1 MSENFED
8 IRARLEKLKIQA
20 AVKEE
25 KTKAS
30 LQELQEFMQSIDSD
44 FITTLSTVI
53 PNISILNDL
62 TIEKI
67 QQNEH
72 LGNDLADMVETLK
85 SYLERELCSYEE
97 MM

>member
-8 IRARLEKLKIQA
+8 IRARLEQLKIQA

-44 FITTLSTVI
+44 FITTLSAVI

-62 TIEKI
+62 TIEKV

-72 LGNDLADMVETLK
+72 LGNDLADMVESLK

-97 MM
+97 RM